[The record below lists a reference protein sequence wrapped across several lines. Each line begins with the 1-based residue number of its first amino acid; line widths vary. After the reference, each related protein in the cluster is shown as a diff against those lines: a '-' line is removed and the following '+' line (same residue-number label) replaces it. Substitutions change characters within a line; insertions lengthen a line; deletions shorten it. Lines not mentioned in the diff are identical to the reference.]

1 MKSARAGGEN
11 SYLCLFVSA
20 ATPPN
25 CFFFH
30 TEVGWVCFFFPFG
43 FGFGFGFVVAVFGFV
58 EVGGARDTV
67 S

>member
-20 ATPPN
+20 ATTPN
-25 CFFFH
+25 CFFS
-30 TEVGWVCFFFPFG
+30 TLRLVGFVFP
-43 FGFGFGFVVAVFGFV
+43 FGFGFVVAVFGFV